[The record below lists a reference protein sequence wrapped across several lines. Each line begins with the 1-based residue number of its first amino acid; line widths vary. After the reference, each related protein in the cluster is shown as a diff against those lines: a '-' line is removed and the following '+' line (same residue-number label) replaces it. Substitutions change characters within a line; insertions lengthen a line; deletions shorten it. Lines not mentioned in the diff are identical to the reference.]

1 MDSLDETWTTL
12 SSSKLAQ
19 QIQEHN
25 NERKRDSPRKSCT
38 EYELSE
44 DTYDT
49 AGTDVMDG
57 DCDIPSLMELTQRM
71 EDHYSSDED
80 ETKST
85 VLDVPIHAMKTC
97 SWVTGAMQVGLIR
110 ELVVS
115 FLDGRDAVRA
125 CSVSKCLAETAG
137 MCVQID
143 HYIGASTFI
152 KLLETEP
159 NSSCVSRFRISKITL
174 DGCDNNRLRDL
185 VAFGALD
192 YVEDIDLAW
201 NHSLTDLSPLS
212 RLSYMRC
219 INLEYCSK
227 LNDLL
232 PIATCKGLRTL
243 NLNYC
248 TGIDDITP
256 LQDLDLRSLSI
267 AGIAQQSWLPGI
279 QKSWSCLSMLDLSC
293 TNVND
298 VRCLAPLQMLQV
310 LRLCQTA
317 VTDVPSLPM
326 STHNVAA

>member
-1 MDSLDETWTTL
+1 
-12 SSSKLAQ
+12 
-19 QIQEHN
+19 
-25 NERKRDSPRKSCT
+25 
-38 EYELSE
+38 
-44 DTYDT
+44 
-49 AGTDVMDG
+49 
-57 DCDIPSLMELTQRM
+57 
-71 EDHYSSDED
+71 
-80 ETKST
+80 
-85 VLDVPIHAMKTC
+85 
-97 SWVTGAMQVGLIR
+97 MQVGLIR

-125 CSVSKCLAETAG
+125 FSVSRCLAETEG

-143 HYIGASTFI
+143 HCIDAAAFI
-152 KLLETEP
+152 KLLKTVP
-159 NSSCVSRFRISKITL
+159 NSSCMSRFRISGIAL
-174 DGCDNNRLRDL
+174 DGCDNDRLRDL
-185 VAFGALD
+185 VAFGALN

-201 NHSLTDLSPLS
+201 SHSLTDLSPLS
-212 RLSYMRC
+212 RLLYMRC

-232 PIATCKGLRTL
+232 PIAKCKALRTL

-279 QKSWSCLSMLDLSC
+279 QKSWACLSVLDVSC

-298 VRCLAPLQMLQV
+298 VHCLAPLQMLQV

-317 VTDVPSLPM
+317 VTDVQSLQLSKHLSITLANFAGPTKHPQ
-326 STHNVAA
+326 SPAGHKDTEDALRTEY